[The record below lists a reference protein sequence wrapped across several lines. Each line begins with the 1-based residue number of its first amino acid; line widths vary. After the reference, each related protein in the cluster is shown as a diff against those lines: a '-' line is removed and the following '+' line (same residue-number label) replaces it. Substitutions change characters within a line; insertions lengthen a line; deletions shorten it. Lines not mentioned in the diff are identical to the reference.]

1 MKVFKA
7 LQIRYFIYTLILLI
21 FLSCSNDD
29 EVNIKLDEYDLEV
42 ISYFKD
48 IALGF
53 EYGTSSEI
61 TRKWCSDL
69 KIFVGGDITN
79 DLNVELNNI
88 VNEIRSLV
96 TDNFSIQ
103 IVNDSS
109 QSNYYI
115 FFGSGDEY
123 SKIFPSQANYVD
135 SNWGLFSIWWDESNC
150 LNRGNMYVD
159 IYRANNI
166 GQKHLLREELTQS
179 LGLGKDSSKYPN
191 SIFQSSW
198 TQTLNYLEIDKDVIR
213 LLYHPKMKIG
223 VDRYEVDNLL
233 REILLGE
240 K

>member
-1 MKVFKA
+1 MKIFKA
-7 LQIRYFIYTLILLI
+7 LQIRHFIYTSIILI
-21 FLSCSNDD
+21 FLSCSDD
-29 EVNIKLDEYDLEV
+29 GEINIELDEYDFEV
-42 ISYFKD
+42 ISYFKE

-53 EYGTSSEI
+53 EFGTSSEI

-69 KIFVGGDITN
+69 KIFVGGDISN

-88 VNEIRSLV
+88 VNEIRNLV

-135 SNWGLFSIWWDESNC
+135 SNWGLFSVSWNASNC
-150 LNRGNMYVD
+150 LTRGNMYVD
-159 IYRANNI
+159 IYRANTI
-166 GQKHLLREELTQS
+166 EQRHLLREELTQS
-179 LGLGKDSSKYPN
+179 LGLAKDSFKYPN

-198 TQTLNYLEIDKDVIR
+198 TQTLNYMEIDKDVIR
-213 LLYHPKMKIG
+213 LLYHPNMSTG
-223 VDRYEVDNLL
+223 LNALAVEDVL
-233 REILLGE
+233 RNILLSE

>member
-1 MKVFKA
+1 MKIFKA
-7 LQIRYFIYTLILLI
+7 LQIRHFIYTSIILI
-21 FLSCSNDD
+21 FLSCSDD
-29 EVNIKLDEYDLEV
+29 GEINIELDEYDFEV
-42 ISYFKD
+42 ISYFKE

-53 EYGTSSEI
+53 EFGTSSEI

-69 KIFVGGDITN
+69 KIFVGGDISN

-88 VNEIRSLV
+88 VNEIRNLV

-135 SNWGLFSIWWDESNC
+135 SNWGLFSVRWNTSNC
-150 LNRGNMYVD
+150 LTRGNMYVD
-159 IYRANNI
+159 IYRANTI
-166 GQKHLLREELTQS
+166 EQRHLLREELTQS
-179 LGLGKDSSKYPN
+179 LGLAKDSFKYPN

-198 TQTLNYLEIDKDVIR
+198 TQTLNYMEIDKDVIR
-213 LLYHPKMKIG
+213 LLYHPNMSTG
-223 VDRYEVDNLL
+223 LNVLAVEDVL
-233 REILLGE
+233 RNILLSE

>member
-1 MKVFKA
+1 MKIFKA
-7 LQIRYFIYTLILLI
+7 FRIRYFIYTLILLI
-21 FLSCSNDD
+21 FLSCSDD
-29 EVNIKLDEYDLEV
+29 GEVNIELDEYDLEV

-69 KIFVGGDITN
+69 KIFVGGDISN
-79 DLNVELNNI
+79 DLNVELNKI
-88 VNEIRSLV
+88 VNEIRSLA

-115 FFGSGDEY
+115 FLGSGEEY
-123 SKIFPSQANYVD
+123 SKIFPSQASYVD
-135 SNWGLFSIWWDESNC
+135 SNWGLFSVWWDESNC

-179 LGLGKDSSKYPN
+179 LGLGKDSFKYPN

-213 LLYHPKMKIG
+213 LLYHPKMKSG

>member
-1 MKVFKA
+1 MKIFKA
-7 LQIRYFIYTLILLI
+7 FRIRYFIYTLILLI
-21 FLSCSNDD
+21 CFSCSDD
-29 EVNIKLDEYDLEV
+29 GEVNIELDEYDLEV

-69 KIFVGGDITN
+69 KIFVGGDISN
-79 DLNVELNNI
+79 DLNVELNKI

-96 TDNFSIQ
+96 TDNFLIQ

-109 QSNYYI
+109 QSNFYI
-115 FFGSGDEY
+115 FFGSGEEY

-135 SNWGLFSIWWDESNC
+135 SNWGLFSVRWNASNC
-150 LNRGNMYVD
+150 LTRGNMYVD
-159 IYRANNI
+159 IYRANTI
-166 GQKHLLREELTQS
+166 EQRHLLREELTQS
-179 LGLGKDSSKYPN
+179 LGLGKDSFKYPN

-198 TQTLNYLEIDKDVIR
+198 TQTINYLEIDKDVIR

>member
-1 MKVFKA
+1 MKIFKA
-7 LQIRYFIYTLILLI
+7 FRIRYFIYTLILLI
-21 FLSCSNDD
+21 CFSCSDD
-29 EVNIKLDEYDLEV
+29 GELNIELDEYDLEV

-69 KIFVGGDITN
+69 KIFVGGDISN
-79 DLNVELNNI
+79 DLNVELNKI
-88 VNEIRSLV
+88 VNEIRSLA

-115 FFGSGDEY
+115 FLGSGEEY
-123 SKIFPSQANYVD
+123 SKIFPSQVNYVD
-135 SNWGLFSIWWDESNC
+135 SNWGLFSVWWDESNC

-166 GQKHLLREELTQS
+166 GQKHLLREEFTQS
-179 LGLGKDSSKYPN
+179 LGLGKDSFKYPN

-198 TQTLNYLEIDKDVIR
+198 TQTINYLEIDKDVIR

>member
-1 MKVFKA
+1 MKIFKA
-7 LQIRYFIYTLILLI
+7 LQIRHFIYTSIILI
-21 FLSCSNDD
+21 FLSCSDD
-29 EVNIKLDEYDLEV
+29 GEVNIELDEYDFEV
-42 ISYFKD
+42 ISYFKE

-53 EYGTSSEI
+53 EFGTSSEI

-69 KIFVGGDITN
+69 KIFVGGDISN

-88 VNEIRSLV
+88 VNEIRNLV

-135 SNWGLFSIWWDESNC
+135 SNWGLFSVRWNASNC
-150 LNRGNMYVD
+150 LTRGNMYVD
-159 IYRANNI
+159 IYRANTI
-166 GQKHLLREELTQS
+166 EQRHLLREELTQS
-179 LGLGKDSSKYPN
+179 LGLAKDSFKYPN

-198 TQTLNYLEIDKDVIR
+198 TQTLNYMEIDKDVIR
-213 LLYHPKMKIG
+213 LLYHPNMSTG
-223 VDRYEVDNLL
+223 LNALAVEDVL
-233 REILLGE
+233 RNILLSE

>member
-21 FLSCSNDD
+21 FLSCSDDD
-29 EVNIKLDEYDLEV
+29 EVNIELDEYDLEV

-69 KIFVGGDITN
+69 KIFVGGDISN
-79 DLNVELNNI
+79 DLNVELNKI

-96 TDNFSIQ
+96 TDNFLIQ

-115 FFGSGDEY
+115 FFGSGDAVSY
-123 SKIFPSQANYVD
+123 T
-135 SNWGLFSIWWDESNC
+135 
-150 LNRGNMYVD
+150 
-159 IYRANNI
+159 
-166 GQKHLLREELTQS
+166 HL
-179 LGLGKDSSKYPN
+179 
-191 SIFQSSW
+191 
-198 TQTLNYLEIDKDVIR
+198 TLPTR
-213 LLYHPKMKIG
+213 LM
-223 VDRYEVDNLL
+223 V
-233 REILLGE
+233 
-240 K
+240 